1 VALRASF
8 LQFQEQESSNTGNL
22 RAASD
27 AEVRKTGRSPQASIR
42 HASRAGDPGVAVK
55 IGRYFVVVL
64 GSGPATAVV
73 LRLVW
78 PDFLSQR
85 HPRESDEQAPS
96 LRFLLVPRI
105 V

>member
-27 AEVRKTGRSPQASIR
+27 AEVRKTGFHPARFAR
-42 HASRAGDPGVAVK
+42 RDLGVAVK